1 MCVCV
6 CVCVCVRERERE
18 RMSVCVMQA
27 WLIVCSLV
35 ISSFVH
41 ACLRSLRP
49 QFLVHTVA
57 WLLRRR
63 ALHFIFMPLLEKAY
77 AQLGELHFLPNVP
90 PSELLPI
97 QLKSIG
103 NFALFY
109 FCHFVFFFLFLPKPA
124 CWLSRSWNL
133 PIVGH
138 TFICLCLKNLM
149 PAVTF

>member
-1 MCVCV
+1 MSLKTACSCLISRGRGDNALCIHMQENCCMCKISPDSYA
-6 CVCVCVRERERE
+6 CVCVCVRERERGREREGERE

-63 ALHFIFMPLLEKAY
+63 ALHFIFMPLLERAY
-77 AQLGELHFLPNVP
+77 AQLGELHLLPNVP
-90 PSELLPI
+90 PSELLP
-97 QLKSIG
+97 SIEKY
-103 NFALFY
+103 L
-109 FCHFVFFFLFLPKPA
+109 
-124 CWLSRSWNL
+124 
-133 PIVGH
+133 
-138 TFICLCLKNLM
+138 
-149 PAVTF
+149 